1 MGDFFIGDYR
11 QFEKQI
17 IKIIEGFY
25 FYKTKEKISIM
36 DQKLKDLAKK
46 KILEFLTTKNDE
58 HLIEKIEE
66 NDLNEFSVLMNLCQ
80 LFYNDYCVQ
89 KYQKTKKNTFNQN
102 LSRRISSEIIDF
114 RNHFAHTDKNI
125 SSEYI
130 LRFYENFYFYLKIV
144 CVPEIGDILIDFFKK
159 DLHILIKY
167 ALEMNIQ
174 KENTF
179 QLFFNMENKEN
190 ICLKEDLYSSK
201 IYNLKSKELKFIY
214 NSLIPEKLIK
224 KYRFQEEKIEE
235 IEEVSSFSQSII
247 DNSIASKTLS
257 FNDKSYLNNSSKR
270 DNNDNIIIEEKE
282 DETNYEEYTKQIKE
296 EDEEDFNK
304 YVKKRDI

>member
-144 CVPEIGDILIDFFKK
+144 CLFLFK
-159 DLHILIKY
+159 
-167 ALEMNIQ
+167 N
-174 KENTF
+174 
-179 QLFFNMENKEN
+179 
-190 ICLKEDLYSSK
+190 CLC
-201 IYNLKSKELKFIY
+201 
-214 NSLIPEKLIK
+214 
-224 KYRFQEEKIEE
+224 
-235 IEEVSSFSQSII
+235 
-247 DNSIASKTLS
+247 T
-257 FNDKSYLNNSSKR
+257 
-270 DNNDNIIIEEKE
+270 
-282 DETNYEEYTKQIKE
+282 
-296 EDEEDFNK
+296 
-304 YVKKRDI
+304 

>member
-1 MGDFFIGDYR
+1 M
-11 QFEKQI
+11 
-17 IKIIEGFY
+17 
-25 FYKTKEKISIM
+25 
-36 DQKLKDLAKK
+36 
-46 KILEFLTTKNDE
+46 
-58 HLIEKIEE
+58 
-66 NDLNEFSVLMNLCQ
+66 
-80 LFYNDYCVQ
+80 
-89 KYQKTKKNTFNQN
+89 
-102 LSRRISSEIIDF
+102 
-114 RNHFAHTDKNI
+114 
-125 SSEYI
+125 
-130 LRFYENFYFYLKIV
+130 
-144 CVPEIGDILIDFFKK
+144 
-159 DLHILIKY
+159 HILIKY

>member
-46 KILEFLTTKNDE
+46 KILDFLTTKNEE
-58 HLIEKIEE
+58 HLKEKIEE
-66 NDLNEFSVLMNLCQ
+66 NDLNEFSVLMNICQ
-80 LFYNDYCVQ
+80 LFYIDFCVE

-201 IYNLKSKELKFIY
+201 IYNLKSKELKIIY

-235 IEEVSSFSQSII
+235 IEEGSSFSQSII
-247 DNSIASKTLS
+247 DNSMASKTLS
-257 FNDKSYLNNSSKR
+257 FNEKSYLNNSSKR